1 MGAIELQIDR
11 HADELGRLEAIE
23 TYVEREWDKIRD
35 ELADKLANGER
46 LEADER
52 IVLDF
57 GDVSD
62 RLWGNYP
69 DQGEAA
75 LKLCAQS
82 PSLGGRHMQRL
93 LFQIAQELV
102 DLFSDAFKKD
112 LENDDEH

>member
-11 HADELGRLEAIE
+11 YADEQGRLDAIE
-23 TYVEREWDKIRD
+23 AYVEREWDKTRD

-52 IVLDF
+52 VVLDF
-57 GDVSD
+57 GDVND
-62 RLWGNYP
+62 RLWSLYP
-69 DQGEAA
+69 QQGEAA

-93 LFQIAQELV
+93 LFDIAQELV
-102 DLFSDAFKKD
+102 NAFSDAFKKD
-112 LENDDEH
+112 LEESYEH